1 MIGLNRKLGPEM
13 PDVAER
19 VIVITGGA
27 RGLGRAHALAFAARG
42 ARVVVNDL
50 GTAPDGRGA
59 DATAAEEVA
68 AEITATHG
76 RAVADHHD
84 ISTPDGGAA
93 VVQTAIDAFGRVD
106 VVVNN
111 AGILRDAA
119 FHNMTPQQWEA
130 VRRVHL
136 DGTFHVTR
144 AAWPHMREQRFGRV
158 VMTTSGAGI
167 YGNFGQANYG
177 AAKLG
182 MVGLMN
188 VLAIEGARYG
198 ITVNAIAP
206 VAATRMTEGLMGGSV
221 DATDLDPAWV
231 SPVVVWLA
239 TEECDLTGE
248 IVRTKG
254 GHYARIRTL
263 ESRGVDFP
271 QVPTVEELAARW
283 DDISD
288 MSRATEGHI
297 AIGR

>member
-1 MIGLNRKLGPEM
+1 M
-13 PDVAER
+13 PDVEER
-19 VIVITGGA
+19 VVVITGAG

-50 GTAPDGRGA
+50 GTARDGSGA
-59 DATAAEEVA
+59 DVNAAEEVA
-68 AEITATHG
+68 AEIIARQG
-76 RAVADHHD
+76 RAVPDHHD
-84 ISTPDGGAA
+84 IGTPEGGAA
-93 VVQTAIDAFGRVD
+93 VVQTALDAFERVD
-106 VVVNN
+106 IIVNN

-119 FHNMTPQQWEA
+119 FHNMTPQQWDA

-144 AAWPHMREQRFGRV
+144 AAWPYLHEQRFGRV

-182 MVGLMN
+182 MIGLMN

-198 ITVNAIAP
+198 ITVNAVSP
-206 VAATRMTEGLMGGSV
+206 VATTRMTDGLTGDSENPI
-221 DATDLDPAWV
+221 DLDPAWV

-248 IVRTKG
+248 IIRAKG

-263 ESRGVDFP
+263 ESRGVDFE
-271 QVPTVEELAARW
+271 QIPTVEELAARW
-283 DDISD
+283 DDIGD
-288 MSRATEGHI
+288 MSEATEGQI